1 MQQSRY
7 LSGLLL
13 KVVVLTPPPPPF
25 SANTCASSSETQAGG
40 STRHAL
46 SPLESSMAFLYSPSL
61 KFPVFLFV
69 LFVTQIVLAYGE
81 YTMLVRSLPSLGA
94 PAPPERPSPFPK
106 TPFHALQLSIGK
118 LKGLSEQI
126 ILQNN
131 AGNFSAE
138 FKGNSIVCSFLPL
151 SIPLS
156 FF

>member
-1 MQQSRY
+1 MPTPAPVVAKPKQAEALVMHY
-7 LSGLLL
+7 PLLNQVWL
-13 KVVVLTPPPPPF
+13 FYTPLPE
-25 SANTCASSSETQAGG
+25 N
-40 STRHAL
+40 
-46 SPLESSMAFLYSPSL
+46 
-61 KFPVFLFV
+61 FLFFY
-69 LFVTQIVLAYGE
+69 LFYFVTQIVLAYGE